1 MSVHEIGWHKTRSIS
16 HCHQKMR
23 SILLDRQ
30 LHGRHN
36 WTILNQLSQSK
47 SKMCVHLPQSRIERA
62 VHSTTHRTS
71 KRIYTSINI
80 HIEVCMLKSG
90 NSGTPT
96 PIQTHTHTH
105 IDDVSEVELRTHI
118 WFVVGTRYRSAATS
132 HQQPAT
138 TKAYAPERVTPFVVG
153 WVILCSNVACS
164 FQVSKEQWFVPFDG
178 VGMDV
183 WVSEWVT
190 ILLCYARFC
199 FLNSV
204 FCVS

>member
-47 SKMCVHLPQSRIERA
+47 SEMCVHLPQSRIERA
-62 VHSTTHRTS
+62 VHNTTHRTS

-90 NSGTPT
+90 NTCTPT
-96 PIQTHTHTH
+96 QTHTLTMYLKSNWERIFGLSLAHTFNN
-105 IDDVSEVELRTHI
+105 R
-118 WFVVGTRYRSAATS
+118 ATNKES
-132 HQQPAT
+132 ICCT
-138 TKAYAPERVTPFVVG
+138 VTWLVVG
-153 WVILCSNVACS
+153 WYASDGACS
-164 FQVSKEQWFVPFDG
+164 IQVSREPWFVSL
-178 VGMDV
+178 VVDV
-183 WVSEWVT
+183 
-190 ILLCYARFC
+190 
-199 FLNSV
+199 SV
-204 FCVS
+204 

>member
-105 IDDVSEVELRTHI
+105 TSTMYLKSNWERIFGLSLARAIVQQLP
-118 WFVVGTRYRSAATS
+118 ATS
-132 HQQPAT
+132 NQQQQ
-138 TKAYAPERVTPFVVG
+138 KHMLQR
-153 WVILCSNVACS
+153 
-164 FQVSKEQWFVPFDG
+164 
-178 VGMDV
+178 
-183 WVSEWVT
+183 EW
-190 ILLCYARFC
+190 LRL
-199 FLNSV
+199 
-204 FCVS
+204 

>member
-105 IDDVSEVELRTHI
+105 THRRCI
-118 WFVVGTRYRSAATS
+118 WSRIENAYLVCRWHALSFSSYQPPATS
-132 HQQPAT
+132 NN
-138 TKAYAPERVTPFVVG
+138 KS
-153 WVILCSNVACS
+153 ICSRESDSVCS
-164 FQVSKEQWFVPFDG
+164 RLSDTVLECCLLVP
-178 VGMDV
+178 
-183 WVSEWVT
+183 
-190 ILLCYARFC
+190 
-199 FLNSV
+199 SV
-204 FCVS
+204 